1 MVVRAATRADLKAL
15 LALYRHLNPED
26 PPPPAAAAEAAW
38 ETMSASGGRILL
50 AEVMGMPVSTCTLSV
65 IANLTRG
72 ARPYGVIENVVTHPE
87 HRRKGLGHAVLRAA
101 MESAWSTGCYK
112 VMLATGSRHEETLR
126 FYERAGFMRGGKTF
140 FEARR

>member
-50 AEVMGMPVSTCTLSV
+50 AEVMGVPVSTCTLSV

-126 FYERAGFMRGGKTF
+126 FYERAGFMRRGKTF